1 MIAGILLGTLIGFM
15 VFLSVV
21 SAWMPRNGLT
31 HLFSI
36 VCHQQVER
44 SHVIEGHPFGL
55 CIRCFWLYMGL
66 AMGCFR
72 YGCFPLRCQP
82 SKSLLL
88 CSLFVAGI
96 SWIGGW
102 ISPTLDWSFIRIASS
117 LMLGFAISQFAVPG
131 IAELLFSTR
140 TSNKTLPFNHE
151 PKRTRPAASDL

>member
-15 VFLSVV
+15 VLLSVV
-21 SAWMPRNGLT
+21 SAWMPHSGLN
-31 HLFSI
+31 HLFSS

-44 SHVIEGHPFGL
+44 SHSIEGHPFGL

-72 YGCFPLRCQP
+72 YGCFPLRRQP

-88 CSLFVAGI
+88 CSLFIAGI
-96 SWIGGW
+96 SWVGGW
-102 ISPTLDWSFIRIASS
+102 ISPIMDWFFIRMASS

-140 TSNKTLPFNHE
+140 TSKKTLTFNHE
-151 PKRTRPAASDL
+151 SKRTRPAASDL